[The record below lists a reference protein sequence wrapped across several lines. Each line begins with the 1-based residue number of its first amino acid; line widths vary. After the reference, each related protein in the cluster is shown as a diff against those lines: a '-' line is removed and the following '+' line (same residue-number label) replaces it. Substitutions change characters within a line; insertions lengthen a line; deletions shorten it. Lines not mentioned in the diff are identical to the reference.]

1 MFITTS
7 SPNPQIAYTL
17 RSAGGNLV
25 YTLGLHRSLD
35 GIGLA
40 PEEIEQRRNVF
51 WVFYMLEKAIGHN
64 LGRPSVI
71 NDDDIAVELPPKKP
85 GILRS
90 PSGAGVYDIFQDSI
104 TLAIIGSRIYTEL
117 YSASSQTKSEEHRT
131 KVLGKLDNHL
141 QRWRDA
147 IPIDIRPEHPI
158 NCSDEQYVSV
168 VMMHFTYLDAVIL
181 LHRISGHHTESSF
194 KNGEAMNLKSNDQ
207 GQLQSNP
214 RHASSD
220 VQLLNLISAFI
231 NHSVQPGTSFAD
243 TPTLNMFKELYG
255 IATRFV
261 ARAPSRPSQKMKRPP
276 ESDDLTAQSDYFSS
290 SRGDPAPF
298 ESTKL
303 YSDPPNNTAV
313 WPSPDAHKFQTD
325 QAARNNTTSPQYS
338 QQESSNK
345 SSPLEL
351 APFIIPPEQPSLIE
365 FDPTMSYDGLFE
377 PNNFDWD
384 MPDMWMSSGLTADP
398 WGSGD
403 LIGLPLQE
411 SDDINQ
417 SSGYFNQK
425 S

>member
-117 YSASSQTKSEEHRT
+117 YSASSQTKSEEYRMR
-131 KVLGKLDNHL
+131 VLGKLDNHL

-158 NCSDEQYVSV
+158 NCSDEEYVSV

-181 LHRISGHHTESSF
+181 LHRISGHHTETSF
-194 KNGEAMNLKSNDQ
+194 RNGEATNVKSNDQ
-207 GQLQSNP
+207 KQSQLNP
-214 RHASSD
+214 RVNSS
-220 VQLLNLISAFI
+220 QLLCLAAARRTIQLLHTISHNNVHNQHFMWFVYLLLFI
-231 NHSVQPGTSFAD
+231 FSRLTMPQVGTLLPAQC
-243 TPTLNMFKELYG
+243 K
-255 IATRFV
+255 
-261 ARAPSRPSQKMKRPP
+261 SRPLHKHPFKSTRPACIFRRP
-276 ESDDLTAQSDYFSS
+276 AVES
-290 SRGDPAPF
+290 
-298 ESTKL
+298 
-303 YSDPPNNTAV
+303 
-313 WPSPDAHKFQTD
+313 H
-325 QAARNNTTSPQYS
+325 
-338 QQESSNK
+338 
-345 SSPLEL
+345 
-351 APFIIPPEQPSLIE
+351 
-365 FDPTMSYDGLFE
+365 
-377 PNNFDWD
+377 
-384 MPDMWMSSGLTADP
+384 
-398 WGSGD
+398 
-403 LIGLPLQE
+403 
-411 SDDINQ
+411 
-417 SSGYFNQK
+417 
-425 S
+425 